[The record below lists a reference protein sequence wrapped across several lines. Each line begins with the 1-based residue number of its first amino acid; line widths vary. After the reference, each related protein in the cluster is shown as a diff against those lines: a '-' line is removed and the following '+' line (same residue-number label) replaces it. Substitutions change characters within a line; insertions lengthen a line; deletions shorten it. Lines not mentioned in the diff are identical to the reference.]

1 MSDKKSSESR
11 RKLLKSIA
19 AGSGA
24 IVAGKSLPES
34 WSRPIVDSVMLPA
47 HAQTSPVTPPAPL
60 TCSSDPLTVVSNE
73 PTGGIDRDAIAIL
86 FDGQTTCALQ
96 AGDGPADI
104 GSPNI
109 VFMADTDRD
118 EDTWD
123 PYTISGGNWT
133 VTPVNFS
140 YGQRYPDGNYS
151 VDISGAAGQFRVSF
165 DISVTVDSTVPT
177 IPTITVGNVV
187 ISPTT

>member
-1 MSDKKSSESR
+1 MTDKKSSESR

-19 AGSGA
+19 AGSGV

-34 WSRPIVDSVMLPA
+34 WSKPVVDSVMLPA
-47 HAQTSPVTPPAPL
+47 HAQTSPAPPAPL
-60 TCSSDPLTVVSNE
+60 ACSPGSLTVVSDE
-73 PTGGIDRDAIAIL
+73 PSGNAIDIDAIAIV
-86 FDGQTTCALQ
+86 FDGQSTCSLQ
-96 AGDGPADI
+96 AGDGPSDI
-104 GSPNI
+104 ASPNL

-123 PYTISGGNWT
+123 PYTITGGNWT

-165 DISVTVDSTVPT
+165 DISVTVDSSTPT
-177 IPTITVGNVV
+177 IPTITVENVV
-187 ISPTT
+187 ITST

>member
-1 MSDKKSSESR
+1 MTEEKSSESR

-34 WSRPIVDSVMLPA
+34 WSRPVVDSVMLPA
-47 HAQTSPVTPPAPL
+47 HAQTSL
-60 TCSSDPLTVVSNE
+60 ISCSPDPLTVVSNE
-73 PTGGIDRDAIAIL
+73 PTGGTDRDAIAIL
-86 FDGQTTCALQ
+86 FDGRTTCTLQ
-96 AGDGPADI
+96 AGDGPSDV

-109 VFMADTDRD
+109 IFMADTDRD

-140 YGQRYPDGNYS
+140 YGQRWGDGNYS
-151 VDISGAAGQFRVSF
+151 VDISGAAGQFRASF
-165 DISVTVDSTVPT
+165 DVSVTVDSSTPT

-187 ISPTT
+187 ITPTA